1 MPMTSAGEADLVGH
15 GPTLHLRLPV
25 LEAVA
30 GLAHAFTAAGSDVA
44 AVTAALASR
53 PLPLWRLSQV
63 HGAAVVA
70 VEASD
75 PAVPPERPPT
85 GDALL
90 TARRKT
96 ALTVH
101 VADCVPIL
109 LADPV
114 SGPVGAAPWPASCPR
129 RWLNSGSAGV
139 GWKTFVSRWDPR
151 SGPAASRWARRW
163 SRPSGAARRSPRPAS
178 SRGRG
183 RASIWSRPT
192 DARHWPW
199 GSPTATSGARV
210 FAPSVARISWNLTG
224 AAAAPPAA
232 WPASSP
238 GPRERYFFRR
248 AMFS

>member
-114 SGPVGAAPWPASCPR
+114 SGLIGAVHAGWRGTVAGVLPATLALFRKRGGRMEDLRLALGPAIGACCFEVGEEVVEAFRRSAPEPEACIIPGPR
-129 RWLNSGSAGV
+129 PRIDLVEANRRQALALGVADGHIGSAGLC
-139 GWKTFVSRWDPR
+139 TFCRADLLESY
-151 SGPAASRWARRW
+151 
-163 SRPSGAARRSPRPAS
+163 RRS
-178 SRGRG
+178 RGAPG
-183 RASIWSRPT
+183 RMAGI
-192 DARHWPW
+192 
-199 GSPTATSGARV
+199 
-210 FAPSVARISWNLTG
+210 VAW
-224 AAAAPPAA
+224 AA
-232 WPASSP
+232 
-238 GPRERYFFRR
+238 
-248 AMFS
+248 